1 MSNQLTKEQKM
12 SETEESKTAQILVRI
27 SEEERDEW
35 KAAAE
40 VLEPEIARSN
50 IAHACLAPPAGVDI
64 FPWPSASC
72 IGKCAPRRCLAQ
84 RIERGDSR

>member
-12 SETEESKTAQILVRI
+12 SETEESKPAQILVRI

-40 VLEPEIARSN
+40 VLGTSMSDLIRNSVAPKVQETLHCIHPEEFR
-50 IAHACLAPPAGVDI
+50 LVY
-64 FPWPSASC
+64 PWSEFC
-72 IGKCAPRRCLAQ
+72 KKCDTRLR
-84 RIERGDSR
+84 

>member
-40 VLEPEIARSN
+40 VLGLSMSDLIRNSVAPVVQETLYCIHPEEYR
-50 IAHACLAPPAGVDI
+50 LVY
-64 FPWPSASC
+64 PWSEFC
-72 IGKCAPRRCLAQ
+72 KKCDTRLR
-84 RIERGDSR
+84 